1 MPSLSLSF
9 QFVYFICEKGHISW
23 IETAWCYIICLFSNK
38 LPNSFK
44 RLNKV
49 NKVYIYQDY
58 FCSFYYVH
66 CIRSFFKIYY
76 MDIQLHIFN
85 AKFWIRITILIF
97 TIFTKECTLYLF
109 LGHRK
114 KCLAN
119 MYQKYHLNNTNSQ
132 SKAIIVVHWV
142 HYRRKHVVL
151 FSYLLRYYAILS
163 RINVQ
168 PLHIKAKHS
177 HVTT

>member
-1 MPSLSLSF
+1 MPSLSFSF

-23 IETAWCYIICLFSNK
+23 IETARCYIICLFSNK
-38 LPNSFK
+38 LPNCFQ

-49 NKVYIYQDY
+49 NKVYICQDY

-66 CIRSFFKIYY
+66 GIRSFFKIYY

-114 KCLAN
+114 NCLAN
-119 MYQKYHLNNTNSQ
+119 MYQKYRLNNTNSL

-151 FSYLLRYYAILS
+151 FCYLSRYYAILS
-163 RINVQ
+163 RINAQ
-168 PLHIKAKHS
+168 LLHIKAKHS